1 LINETAGE
9 SPKPPAA
16 DAWRAT
22 AGATVSRP
30 MRFRL
35 FLLAASGLVPL
46 ALVLLFASAYLA
58 QERQTETQR
67 AALELSRALATAVD
81 AELRSTVALLD
92 NLAISTELQDL
103 DPGSLSDG
111 EFATLAKRIAQSHGW
126 LLVVVADAK
135 GNVVMRVGES
145 ASADRLPIERESLA
159 QVLATGAATVGSIAK
174 GPLGRDAF
182 AVRVPVA
189 KNGAVRYVLSGVET
203 TSQLLDVVSRQQLA
217 PSWVVAVFDQHGN
230 RVARSLASS
239 TRRYSPSL
247 EALINRHK
255 QEGVGRTLTVEG
267 VETHTGFSRVK
278 TSQWVVAVGIPTAE
292 ANADL
297 YRLLAAVG
305 AGTAASLAL
314 LAWLAWRM
322 AGSISGPIDILKQA
336 AGALGAG
343 KQVELPALGVREL
356 DEVGAALR
364 RAAVERD
371 EANARRSKVEAER
384 ESLMA
389 RIEEALRVAEVANRN
404 KDEFLALLGHELR
417 NPLAPIMNAVHLMNL
432 KGDHATAAERGIIQ
446 RQLNYVTRLVDD
458 LLDAS
463 RIASKRFVMNPH
475 PLQAVPLL
483 EQTVDTLRAML
494 GSRKFS
500 LHIDDA
506 ARALWVRA
514 DEARLVQI
522 FNNLLGNAI
531 KFTAPSGSI
540 EVHARA
546 AEGAI
551 EFVFRDNGLGMS
563 AAELERAFDLFY
575 QARDQAREVNGG
587 LGLGLAIVK
596 SLVEMH
602 SGSVRAQSEGLGRG
616 TTVRVLLPTSEPPE
630 GAPAATAAP
639 AAGGQS
645 KVLVVDDNRDAADTL
660 AMLLSL
666 SGFESRTAYTPTD
679 ALQQLGD
686 FTAEVAVLDIG
697 LPEMDGYELARRL
710 RQRDP
715 PFSGKLIAL
724 TGYGQQQDVE
734 KALSAGFDA
743 HLTKPVEPDA
753 LLELIA
759 RLLAAP
765 VS

>member
-1 LINETAGE
+1 
-9 SPKPPAA
+9 
-16 DAWRAT
+16 
-22 AGATVSRP
+22 
-30 MRFRL
+30 
-35 FLLAASGLVPL
+35 
-46 ALVLLFASAYLA
+46 
-58 QERQTETQR
+58 
-67 AALELSRALATAVD
+67 
-81 AELRSTVALLD
+81 
-92 NLAISTELQDL
+92 
-103 DPGSLSDG
+103 
-111 EFATLAKRIAQSHGW
+111 
-126 LLVVVADAK
+126 
-135 GNVVMRVGES
+135 
-145 ASADRLPIERESLA
+145 
-159 QVLATGAATVGSIAK
+159 
-174 GPLGRDAF
+174 
-182 AVRVPVA
+182 
-189 KNGAVRYVLSGVET
+189 
-203 TSQLLDVVSRQQLA
+203 
-217 PSWVVAVFDQHGN
+217 
-230 RVARSLASS
+230 
-239 TRRYSPSL
+239 
-247 EALINRHK
+247 
-255 QEGVGRTLTVEG
+255 
-267 VETHTGFSRVK
+267 
-278 TSQWVVAVGIPTAE
+278 
-292 ANADL
+292 
-297 YRLLAAVG
+297 
-305 AGTAASLAL
+305 
-314 LAWLAWRM
+314 M

-356 DEVGAALR
+356 DEVGAAFR

-384 ESLMA
+384 ESLMT

-432 KGDHATAAERGIIQ
+432 KGDHTTSAERGIIQ

-463 RIASKRFVMNPH
+463 RIASKRFVMNPS
-475 PLQAVPLL
+475 PLQPVPLL

-500 LHIDDA
+500 LQIDDA
-506 ARALWVRA
+506 SRALWVRA

-531 KFTAPSGSI
+531 KFTAPSGSV
-540 EVHARA
+540 EVQARA
-546 AEGAI
+546 RDGMI

-575 QARDQAREVNGG
+575 QARDPAREVNGG

-602 SGSVRAQSEGLGRG
+602 SGSVRALSEGLGRG
-616 TTVRVLLPTSEPPE
+616 TTVTVTLPTSEPPE
-630 GAPAATAAP
+630 SSAAQTAAP

-645 KVLVVDDNRDAADTL
+645 KVMVVDDNRDAADTL

-666 SGFESRTAYTPTD
+666 SDFEVRAAYTPTD
-679 ALQQLGD
+679 ALQQLAA
-686 FTAEVAVLDIG
+686 FSAEIAVLDIG

-710 RQRDP
+710 RQRNP
-715 PFSGKLIAL
+715 PFQGKLIAL
-724 TGYGQQQDVE
+724 TGYGQQKDVE
-734 KALSAGFDA
+734 RAMSAGFDA

>member
-1 LINETAGE
+1 MINKTAGE
-9 SPKPPAA
+9 SSETPSV
-16 DAWRAT
+16 DAWRAP
-22 AGATVSRP
+22 GSATVSRP
-30 MRFRL
+30 LRFRL

-46 ALVLLFASAYLA
+46 ALVLLFASSYLA

-67 AALELSRALATAVD
+67 SALDLSRALATVVD

-92 NLAISTELQDL
+92 NLAMTTQLQDL
-103 DPGSLSDG
+103 DPGRLAGG
-111 EFATLAKRIAQSHGW
+111 EFAPLAKRIAQSHGW
-126 LLVVVADAK
+126 RLVVVADSQAK
-135 GNVVMRVGES
+135 IVMRVGES
-145 ASADRLPIERESLA
+145 GNADRSPVEADSLA
-159 QVLATGAATVGSIAK
+159 QVLATGAPAVGSVAR
-174 GPLGRDAF
+174 GPFGRDGF
-182 AVRVPVA
+182 AVRVPVF
-189 KNGAVRYVLSGVET
+189 KNGAVRYVLSAVLT
-203 TSQLLDVVSRQQLA
+203 TAELLNVVARQQLA
-217 PSWVVAVFDQHGN
+217 PTWVVEVYDQNGN
-230 RVARSLASS
+230 RVARSKATQSL
-239 TRRYSPSL
+239 RYSASL
-247 EALINRHK
+247 EALVNRA
-255 QEGVGRTLTVEG
+255 QPEGMGRTITLEG
-267 VETHTGFSRVK
+267 IESHTGFSRVK
-278 TSQWVVAVGIPTAE
+278 TSRWVVAVGIPTAE

-336 AGALGAG
+336 ASALGAG

-371 EANARRSKVEAER
+371 EANARRNKVEAER

-463 RIASKRFVMNPH
+463 RIASKRFVMNPR
-475 PLQAVPLL
+475 PLQAVPVL
-483 EQTVDTLRAML
+483 EQTVDSLRPML
-494 GSRKFS
+494 GGRKFS
-500 LHIDDA
+500 LRIEDA
-506 ARALWVRA
+506 ARALWVPA
-514 DEARLVQI
+514 DEARLVQV
-522 FNNLLGNAI
+522 FNNLLSNAI

-540 EVHARA
+540 EVQARA
-546 AEGAI
+546 GDGAI
-551 EFVFRDNGLGMS
+551 EFVFRDNGSGMS
-563 AAELERAFDLFY
+563 AAELERAFDLFF
-575 QARDQAREVNGG
+575 QGRDQAREVNGG

-616 TTVRVLLPTSEPPE
+616 TTVTVSLPTSEPPE
-630 GAPAATAAP
+630 ASPAQTAAP
-639 AAGGQS
+639 AASGQS
-645 KVLVVDDNRDAADTL
+645 RVLVVDDNRDAAETL

-666 SGFESRTAYTPTD
+666 SGFETQAAYTPTA
-679 ALQQLGD
+679 ALDLLKT
-686 FTAEVAVLDIG
+686 FRPEVAVLDIG
-697 LPEMDGYELARRL
+697 LPEMDGYELAHRL
-710 RQRDP
+710 REGDP
-715 PFSGKLIAL
+715 PFQGKLIAL
-724 TGYGQQQDVE
+724 TGYGQQKDVE
-734 KALSAGFDA
+734 KAMSAGFDA

-759 RLLAAP
+759 RLLGAR
-765 VS
+765 VD